1 VIGRGQRLPFAASS
15 CGLRLMFMDEHV
27 STEALLRQVEE
38 LRGQARRARRLAETL
53 VDGNDRARL
62 LDHAKE
68 LDERADGLERKA
80 AAAKD
85 EMLKR

>member
-1 VIGRGQRLPFAASS
+1 
-15 CGLRLMFMDEHV
+15 MFMDEHV

-85 EMLKR
+85 AMLKR